1 MVTTIQVREETL
13 EMLKQLR
20 RNLKASSYDEVITKL
35 VREPGRKND
44 YGRGILGK
52 RGMKW
57 VMEDLRDK
65 SDRF

>member
-1 MVTTIQVREETL
+1 
-13 EMLKQLR
+13 MLKQLR
-20 RNLKASSYDEVITKL
+20 KVWNTESYDAVINKL
-35 VREPGRKND
+35 IAKQTNIEKMH
-44 YGRGILGK
+44 GILGN